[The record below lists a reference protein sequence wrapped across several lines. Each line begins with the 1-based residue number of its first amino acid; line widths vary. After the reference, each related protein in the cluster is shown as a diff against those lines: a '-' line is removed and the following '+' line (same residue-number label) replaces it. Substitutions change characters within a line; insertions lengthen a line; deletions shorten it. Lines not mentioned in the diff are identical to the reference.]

1 MLDTRALITH
11 RQYVCFCNYTVFSS
25 LLIAVTIVAM
35 GVLSYLIVPKRPKP
49 IYLVVNFTDEEFEN
63 ASASSSPSKRAELVD
78 AADADHDLCSSLQC
92 DREAQRI
99 LDSVNASLNPCDDF
113 YAYVCSAWM
122 RKHEPGSGQDRTSV
136 DYDILDAY
144 SRFLISVLGWKNN
157 ELPAAKVLYDTCI
170 APPVGLFGELITML
184 FYTVGLQH
192 WPYSTS
198 DRVLSNDVSTS
209 VGSLHRVLGEDSLFH
224 MAIVER
230 PDLPTPP
237 AISIAE
243 PRLLVGHAEGG
254 LPLAEFMFLSKAQS
268 VLMDHLHKPLTT
280 NVATVEMELARR
292 AAAKRATDCTH
303 PLSECTTTH
312 IDNLP
317 ASRVLHW
324 SLLLQ
329 EAFGEKMVALNELVE
344 TPNFEYLASY
354 SDKVDQS
361 LKKADILNYLAFRI
375 GMALSPLIDNDAVRH
390 HLASIAYG
398 RNPRFPEPMS
408 VAQYCLRLLD
418 RFEPELVTL
427 LAYDR
432 SVVKL
437 SWKVLQLIVL
447 DHLNSTLFTFL
458 GGDFSR
464 RFSPEF
470 ADHVARRLAAVKWEP
485 LMPLRFFNK
494 TFRDKY
500 FDGFTRENSSK
511 SLSSFVL
518 FWLQRAVKRRRGPI
532 ETGDSEDLRSGWE
545 HGFLYTWPALGRSFR
560 HLEIPLPVFDPAM
573 SSDPKLHAF
582 HVARAGARI
591 YRVLLG
597 YAYSMAYAFFYNTS
611 TSDPASVF
619 EDLRSCLRQS
629 YAELTASAA
638 GYSATPS
645 PEHSEQTSVSDMLD
659 FLATKMAFAAFDS
672 WMRNEGLNFYF
683 AKAPQ
688 FDQRQLFFIY
698 YALGFCENVKP
709 AATPAG
715 GDTSS
720 PGRDRVNGPLRHVKE
735 FANAFHCVEGS
746 FMNPP
751 KKCGV

>member
-1 MLDTRALITH
+1 
-11 RQYVCFCNYTVFSS
+11 
-25 LLIAVTIVAM
+25 
-35 GVLSYLIVPKRPKP
+35 
-49 IYLVVNFTDEEFEN
+49 
-63 ASASSSPSKRAELVD
+63 
-78 AADADHDLCSSLQC
+78 
-92 DREAQRI
+92 
-99 LDSVNASLNPCDDF
+99 
-113 YAYVCSAWM
+113 
-122 RKHEPGSGQDRTSV
+122 
-136 DYDILDAY
+136 
-144 SRFLISVLGWKNN
+144 
-157 ELPAAKVLYDTCI
+157 
-170 APPVGLFGELITML
+170 ML
-184 FYTVGLQH
+184 FYTVGLQR

-198 DRVLSNDVSTS
+198 DHVLSNDVSIS
-209 VGSLHRVLGEDSLFH
+209 VGSLHRVLGEDSLFSTWPSPNGQTCR
-224 MAIVER
+224 AIR
-230 PDLPTPP
+230 PFP
-237 AISIAE
+237 IAE
-243 PRLLVGHAEGG
+243 PTLLVGHAEGG
-254 LPLAEFMFLSKAQS
+254 LPLAEFMFLSKAHS

-292 AAAKRATDCTH
+292 AAAKRAADCTQ
-303 PLSECTTTH
+303 SAE
-312 IDNLP
+312 
-317 ASRVLHW
+317 R
-324 SLLLQ
+324 LLQ

-344 TPNFEYLASY
+344 TPNFEYLASF

-375 GMALSPLIDNDAVRH
+375 GMALSPLVGNDAVRH

-408 VAQYCLRLLD
+408 VAEYCLRLLD

-437 SWKVLQLIVL
+437 SWKVLQFLVM

-470 ADHVARRLAAVKWEP
+470 ADHVARRLAPVKWEP

-500 FDGFTRENSSK
+500 FEGFTKENSSK

-545 HGFLYTWPALGRSFR
+545 HGFLRTWPAFGRSFG

-629 YAELTASAA
+629 YAELTASAV
-638 GYSATPS
+638 GYGATPS
-645 PEHSEQTSVSDMLD
+645 LAHSEKTSASDMLD
-659 FLATKMAFAAFDS
+659 FLAAKVAFAAFDS
-672 WMRNEGLNFYF
+672 WTRKEALNFYF

-698 YALGFCENVKP
+698 YALGFCENVNLT
-709 AATPAG
+709 ATPAG

-720 PGRDRVNGPLRHVKE
+720 PGRVRVNGPLRHMKE
-735 FANAFHCVEGS
+735 FADAFRCVEGS
-746 FMNPP
+746 LMNPS

>member
-25 LLIAVTIVAM
+25 LLIALTIVAM

-63 ASASSSPSKRAELVD
+63 SSASSSASKRAAFVD
-78 AADADHDLCSSLQC
+78 VGDADRDLCSSLQC
-92 DREAQRI
+92 DREAERI
-99 LDSVNASLNPCDDF
+99 LDSVNASVDPCNDF
-113 YAYVCSAWM
+113 YAYVCMAWM
-122 RKHEPGSGQDRTSV
+122 RKHEPGSSQDRTSM

-144 SRFLISVLGWKNN
+144 SRFLISVLGWKNS
-157 ELPAAKVLYDTCI
+157 ELPAAKLLFDTCL
-170 APPVGLFGELITML
+170 APPVGLFVDLTTML
-184 FYTVGLQH
+184 FYAVGLQR
-192 WPYSTS
+192 WPYLTS
-198 DRVLSNDVSTS
+198 DHILSNDVSVS

-224 MAIVER
+224 LAIDE
-230 PDLPTPP
+230 PPNLPRHP
-237 AISIAE
+237 AISISE
-243 PRLLVGHAEGG
+243 PRLLVGHVEGG
-254 LPLAEFMFLSKAQS
+254 LPHAEFMFLTKAHS
-268 VLMDHLHKPLTT
+268 VLMNHLHKPLTT

-292 AAAKRATDCTH
+292 TTAKRAADCTH

-317 ASRVLHW
+317 ASRVLVW

-329 EAFGEKMVALNELVE
+329 EAFSEKMVTLNELVE
-344 TPNFEYLASY
+344 TPNFEYLASF
-354 SDKVDQS
+354 SDKVDQL

-375 GMALSPLIDNDAVRH
+375 GLALSPLIGNDAVRH

-398 RNPRFPEPMS
+398 RNPRFPEPLS

-437 SWKVLQLIVL
+437 SWKVLQFLVM

-458 GGDFSR
+458 GGDFRR

-470 ADHVARRLAAVKWEP
+470 ADHAARRLATVKWEP

-500 FDGFTRENSSK
+500 FNGFTKENSSK

-532 ETGDSEDLRSGWE
+532 ETGDSEDLRSGWA
-545 HGFLYTWPALGRSFR
+545 HGFLRTWPAFGRSFR

-573 SSDPKLHAF
+573 SNDPKLHAF
-582 HVARAGARI
+582 HVARAGTRI

-597 YAYSMAYAFFYNTS
+597 YVYSMAYAFFYNTS

-619 EDLRSCLRQS
+619 EDLRNCLRQS
-629 YAELTASAA
+629 YAELTASSV
-638 GYSATPS
+638 GYGVTPS
-645 PEHSEQTSVSDMLD
+645 LAHTEKTSASDMLD
-659 FLATKMAFAAFDS
+659 FLAAKVAFTAFDS
-672 WMRNEGLNFYF
+672 WTRKEALNFYF

-698 YALGFCENVKP
+698 YALAFCENVNQT
-709 AATPAG
+709 ATPAG
-715 GDTSS
+715 DDTSS
-720 PGRDRVNGPLRHVKE
+720 PGRDRVNGPLRHMKE
-735 FANAFHCVEGS
+735 FADAFHCAEGS